1 MTPLAEATM
10 PAVLIT
16 LAIFTPVALILLL
29 EWTKIRK
36 GK

>member
-1 MTPLAEATM
+1 MTPLAEATL
-10 PAVLIT
+10 PAAFST